1 VAHQW
6 KEIIMTRLNNI
17 SSSRP
22 LFAQAGH
29 ARALGLICGS
39 MAFVLASAMPVAT
52 AFAYTPDSLR
62 RLDPSQP
69 GQIAEGERNA
79 RGAYA
84 RMGDEDLAAAR
95 SICVQQFKSYD
106 QRSGT
111 YLGHDGRR
119 HPCP

>member
-1 VAHQW
+1 
-6 KEIIMTRLNNI
+6 MTRLNNI
-17 SSSRP
+17 RSSRP

-39 MAFVLASAMPVAT
+39 IAFVLASAMPLAT

-62 RLDPSQP
+62 RLDPPQP
-69 GQIAEGERNA
+69 GQITEGERNT

-84 RMGDEDLAAAR
+84 RMGDEDITAAR
-95 SICVQQFKSYD
+95 LICVQQFKSYD